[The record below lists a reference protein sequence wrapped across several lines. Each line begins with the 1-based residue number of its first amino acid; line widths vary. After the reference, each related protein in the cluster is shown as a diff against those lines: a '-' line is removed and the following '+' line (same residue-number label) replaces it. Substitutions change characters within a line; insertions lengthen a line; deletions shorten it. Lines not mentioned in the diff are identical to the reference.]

1 MEERQA
7 VQNHSLILKN
17 RNTLQLSG
25 VTDVISFDSVQ
36 IILETCAGMLLVKG
50 TQLHMS
56 RLTVEQGEVN
66 IEGNVDSLTYS
77 DSHKEASKQERL
89 WGVFSSRC
97 L

>member
-1 MEERQA
+1 MAERQA

-77 DSHKEASKQERL
+77 DSHKAAKQAGKLMGRL
-89 WGVFSSRC
+89 FK
-97 L
+97 

>member
-36 IILETCAGMLLVKG
+36 IILETCARMLLVEG

-66 IEGNVDSLTYS
+66 IEGKVDSLTYS
-77 DSHKEASKQERL
+77 DSHKAAKQAGKLMGRL
-89 WGVFSSRC
+89 FK
-97 L
+97 